1 VTATSTV
8 EAPDDALT
16 VPGLSAAR
24 KYPPRPAPTSWPQT
38 LADRAEVDRDLAGL
52 MVRLSIGESG
62 RRQVRAGLAM
72 LLDWLETQ
80 QGANWQER
88 WVASGVEDAGCR
100 WTDKVANDLPRGDM
114 TAQHLRA
121 RLMAGMRLLLV
132 GQVLRPGY
140 RWLLEYRAKILLQD
154 VRAVINPDGFARL
167 AQHGQATRPNN
178 PDDLHKALNRVTYI
192 VLRKGGTVG
201 DITIGDC
208 LELDEAQRAYQSTGP
223 FNRPL
228 FYSLLA
234 ETGVFPVGAPPTMRA
249 ARSAGQRTIP
259 EIVDRYRL
267 QSTEIRGLLVS
278 YLSERAPELDHGSL
292 LHLAHTLCGL
302 FWRDLE
308 QHLPGIDSLALEPQ
322 VASAWK
328 QRLQH
333 VQGVKGRRDGERLSA
348 RAHLL
353 LVRAFYLDLARW
365 AAEDPAR
372 WSRWAVPC
380 PIKASECSLEKENK
394 HRKARMDQ
402 RTRARLPVLPAL
414 VRTAEEQVRLTR
426 DRLAAAASVAGDETF
441 TVGGQGFRRRDNRS
455 ARVYVTDL
463 ATGKRRD
470 LTFEEDRAFWSWASI
485 EVLRH
490 TGIRIEELGEL
501 SHHSFV
507 AYKLPTTGEVVPML
521 QIAPSKTDTERLL
534 LVSPELGEVL
544 AAIIN
549 RVRDGRATVP
559 LATVY
564 DHHERV
570 WSPPAPVL
578 FQRRLGPTHQH
589 LSPETIRRFIHHTLA
604 VSGLTDATGAPLTY
618 TPHDFRRLFATDA
631 LRSGL
636 PPHIAAKILGHID
649 VGTTMGYAAIYP
661 EDVIAHHR
669 DFIARRRAL
678 RPAEE
683 YRTLTAEEW
692 DQFLNHFELRKV
704 ALGACTRDF
713 GTPCVHEHSCVRCP
727 LLRPDPD
734 QSPRL
739 IEIRD
744 NLKARV
750 AEAEHYGWLGEIAGL
765 QASLTAAEQKLDT
778 MRQLADRHPATH
790 LGMPDFRSTVGRIA
804 PEQVSKNDPS
814 CRMD

>member
-1 VTATSTV
+1 MTATSTV
-8 EAPDDALT
+8 EAPGEAPT
-16 VPGLSAAR
+16 VPRLSAAR
-24 KYPPRPAPTSWPQT
+24 KYPPRPVPTSWPQT
-38 LADRAEVDRDLAGL
+38 IADRAEVDRDLAGL
-52 MVRLSIGESG
+52 IVRLRIGESG
-62 RRQVRAGLAM
+62 HRQIRAGLAM

-80 QGANWQER
+80 RGSSWQER
-88 WVASGVEDAGCR
+88 WVASGVEDAGGR
-100 WTDKVANDLPRGDM
+100 WTDKVANDLARGDM
-114 TAQHLRA
+114 TAQRLRA
-121 RLMAGMRLLLV
+121 LLMAGMRLLLV

-140 RWLLEYRAKILLQD
+140 RWLLEYRAKILLHD
-154 VRAVINPDGFARL
+154 VRVVINPDGFASL
-167 AQHGQATRPNN
+167 AAHGQATRPNN
-178 PDDLHKALNRVTYI
+178 DYDLRKALNRITYI

-201 DITIGDC
+201 DITVGDC
-208 LELDEAQRAYQSTGP
+208 LEVDEAQRAYQSTGP

-249 ARSAGQRTIP
+249 ARSVGQRPVP

-267 QSTEIRGLLVS
+267 QSAEIRGLLVS

-308 QHLPGIDSLALEPQ
+308 QHHPGIDSLDLEPQ
-322 VASAWK
+322 VTSAWK
-328 QRLQH
+328 ARLRH
-333 VQGVKGRRDGERLSA
+333 VPDANGRRTGERASA

-372 WSRWAVPC
+372 WSRWAVRC
-380 PIKASECSLEKENK
+380 PIKASECSLDKDNK

-414 VRTAEEQVRLTR
+414 VRTAEEQLRLAR
-426 DRLAAAASVAGDETF
+426 EVLAAATVVAGGETF
-441 TVGGQGFRRRDNRS
+441 TVGGQGFRRRATPS

-521 QIAPSKTDTERLL
+521 QIAPSKSDTERLL

-549 RVRDGRATVP
+549 RVRNGRATMP
-559 LATVY
+559 LVAVY

-570 WSPPAPVL
+570 WNPPAPVL
-578 FQRRLGPTHQH
+578 FQRRRGPTDHH
-589 LSPETIRRFIHHTLA
+589 LAPETIRRFIHHTLA
-604 VSGLTDATGAPLTY
+604 VSGLTDATGTPLTY

-678 RPAEE
+678 RSAEE

-692 DQFLNHFELRKV
+692 DQFLHHFELRKV

-734 QSPRL
+734 QMPRL

-744 NLKARV
+744 NLQARIT
-750 AEAEHYGWLGEIAGL
+750 EAEHYGWLGETAGL
-765 QASLTAAEQKLDT
+765 QATLTAAEQKLDT
-778 MRQLADRHPATH
+778 MRQLAKQHPTTH
-790 LGMPDFRSTVGRIA
+790 LGMPDFRSIVGRA
-804 PEQVSKNDPS
+804 TK
-814 CRMD
+814 R